1 MKQKLFKIFGVNF
14 ILLILFCISLDSIT
28 LLTDDVDEVVS
39 INSFLMNQKGDFF
52 LFSSKQGIIL
62 KFSKDGKFEKS
73 FCRKGQ
79 GPGEINRVLK
89 MFHNPLNDNLYLP
102 EFYSGT
108 RGIHIF
114 SSDGQFVGKM
124 KLDMEE
130 KKKNKV
136 SNLLFTSDGS
146 VFVSTTERVNWKP
159 YGKFF
164 ITQNEFLVQSFD
176 KNGKHVADVY
186 KSLLDD
192 EISNKI
198 RFGGPRVLFKPEILL
213 QLTPQ
218 DDVAIAKNNDNL
230 VHIYTQKGKLVKKIN
245 LDIQKEKLTESE
257 FEIAKKNYINRL
269 SIISDNRMV
278 ALAKKM
284 PKQAYK
290 PIFTKLFTSE
300 DFIFVE
306 KIKEEDEF
314 QNVKRSQLIL
324 FNWKGERVKTISQTG
339 QVELIIGK
347 TLLIK
352 YVDEEGE
359 EHFKAIPLKDS
370 NM

>member
-1 MKQKLFKIFGVNF
+1 MKQKLFRIFGVNV
-14 ILLILFCISLDSIT
+14 ILLILFSISLASIT
-28 LLTDDVDEVVS
+28 LSTDNVDEVVS

-52 LFSSKQGIIL
+52 LFSSKQGVIL

-73 FCRKGQ
+73 FCSKGQ

-136 SNLLFTSDGS
+136 SNLLFTTDGS

-176 KNGKHVADVY
+176 KNGKHVTDVY

-192 EISNKI
+192 EVSNKI
-198 RFGGPRVLFKPEILL
+198 RFGGPRILFKPEILL
-213 QLTPQ
+213 QLTPRG
-218 DDVAIAKNNDNL
+218 DIAITKNNDNL
-230 VHIYTQKGKLVKKIN
+230 VYIYTQKGTMVKKIN

-257 FEIAKKNYINRL
+257 FAVAKKNYINRL
-269 SIISDNRMV
+269 SILSDNRMV

-284 PKQAYK
+284 PKQPYK
-290 PIFTKLFTSE
+290 PIFTKFFTSE

-306 KIKEEDEF
+306 KILL
-314 QNVKRSQLIL
+314 QQIL
-324 FNWKGERVKTISQTG
+324 
-339 QVELIIGK
+339 
-347 TLLIK
+347 
-352 YVDEEGE
+352 
-359 EHFKAIPLKDS
+359 
-370 NM
+370 